1 MCICWLA
8 AHIHCLM
15 KSKRTKHTTTP
26 TTTLE
31 HKKNLSKFSIVI
43 HRESSCLDFL
53 DDFCV
58 LDRQVNMLL
67 LISSQL
73 LHIGCNKLSHSMKKK
88 TKKIVNQP
96 HSNDCIYF
104 VNQTTTPSFISI
116 SIENALLSFW
126 FGRFVVHQQFFFAH
140 SVIVKWFDILFLY
153 TNMGTEGDRKRLK
166 GRVCVN
172 FKYVLVN
179 KSYSKWVLSM
189 L

>member
-88 TKKIVNQP
+88 NKKNCQP
-96 HSNDCIYF
+96 TPFQWLHIFCEPNNNTIIYF
-104 VNQTTTPSFISI
+104 HLNRK
-116 SIENALLSFW
+116 
-126 FGRFVVHQQFFFAH
+126 RFVVILIWALCRSSAVFFCSFSHSEMIWYSIFIHQ
-140 SVIVKWFDILFLY
+140 Y
-153 TNMGTEGDRKRLK
+153 GDR
-166 GRVCVN
+166 GRQ
-172 FKYVLVN
+172 KEIER
-179 KSYSKWVLSM
+179 KSLCEFQICISK
-189 L
+189 